1 VSVAAELKGR
11 ISLTEAVFALVG
23 YIIGG
28 SIFILPGA
36 LAGQVGPG
44 VFVAYLLAAAVALFI
59 CVASAQIGS
68 AFPMSGGT
76 YVAVSSVISPFWG
89 FMVVWMGV
97 LVIFTSTSALAYGL
111 VDYLT
116 PFIPA
121 LADHRFI
128 GAVLSIVLFTGVNLL
143 GIRTAVWAQ
152 IVMVIA
158 FMGVLLVF
166 GVGGLFHSR
175 AANFTP
181 LFPFG
186 LAAVL
191 QTTIPAFYSYSGFS
205 AIVTFGG
212 EIVNPRRN
220 IPLVLV
226 ISLPLIMATYTLV
239 TLAMPGVV
247 NWRELSAG
255 DATLSRVAAVF
266 LPAGVGVFIG
276 IAAVCAI
283 ATSINGL
290 LLSKS
295 RDVYSLALDQIFPEA
310 LSRMGRFGEPR
321 GALLAMCGVAVL
333 GVSLRRSFVEYAS
346 MAVLC
351 VMVIHVLQGVVILLL
366 PRRMPEHY
374 QAAAYRLSQPARMF
388 WGIGLI
394 VVASVF
400 ILSGVASERVGGVV
414 YLAACGLGAC
424 WYAARRRQL
433 AGRGLRIEQLLLD
446 HAQRVI
452 KTPDRA
458 AVR

>member
-1 VSVAAELKGR
+1 VSIAAELKGR

-44 VFVAYLLAAAVALFI
+44 VFVAYLLAAIVALFI

-116 PFIPA
+116 PWIPA
-121 LADHRFI
+121 LGRHRFI
-128 GAVLSIVLFTGVNLL
+128 GAVTSIVVFTGVNLL

-152 IVMVIA
+152 IVMVVA
-158 FMGVLLVF
+158 FMAVLVVF
-166 GVGGLFHSR
+166 GVGGLLYSR
-175 AANFTP
+175 GANFTP
-181 LFPFG
+181 LFPLG
-186 LAAVL
+186 IMAVL
-191 QTTIPAFYSYSGFS
+191 QTAIPAFYSYSGFS

-220 IPLVLV
+220 IPLVLG
-226 ISLPLIMATYTLV
+226 ISLPLITAVYTLV

-247 NWRELSAG
+247 NWRDLAAG
-255 DATLSRVAAVF
+255 EATLSRVSSVF

-276 IAAVCAI
+276 VAAVCAI

-290 LLSKS
+290 LLTKS
-295 RDVYSLALDQIFPEA
+295 RDVFSLALDRVFPVA
-310 LSRMGRFGEPR
+310 LSRMGPFGEPR
-321 GALLAMCGVAVL
+321 GALLAMCGVAIF
-333 GVSLRRSFVEYAS
+333 GVSLRRSFVQYAS

-366 PRRMPEHY
+366 PRRMPAHY
-374 QAAAYRLSQPARMF
+374 QAAEYRLSRPARVF

-394 VVASVF
+394 LVASVF
-400 ILSGVASERVGGVV
+400 IVSGVASERVGGVV
-414 YLAACGLGAC
+414 YLAACGLGAL
-424 WYAARRRQL
+424 WYGFRRGQL
-433 AGRGLRIEQLLLD
+433 RRDGVRIEQLLLD
-446 HAQRVI
+446 HAARVI
-452 KTPDRA
+452 EPPEGRA
-458 AVR
+458 AR